1 MNGKKQKILEI
12 MIGIAIDEP
21 KAMAAAETATTHALS
36 QAIIAPNDANGA
48 HSKDLFH
55 NKPW

>member
-21 KAMAAAETATTHALS
+21 RAMAAAETATTHALS

-55 NKPW
+55 NKP